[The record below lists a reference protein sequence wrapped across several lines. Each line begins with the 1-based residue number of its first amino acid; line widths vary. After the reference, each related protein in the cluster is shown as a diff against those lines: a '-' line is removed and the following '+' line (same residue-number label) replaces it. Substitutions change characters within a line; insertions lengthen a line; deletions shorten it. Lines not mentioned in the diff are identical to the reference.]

1 MGFLGWLFGRKE
13 QGLRA
18 VPGATAYA
26 DMRGKVV
33 YSTLDPW
40 MQQFMGRCIGAL
52 KKAGM
57 RAKGTGQFSILV
69 GDEESVELGLDDFWE
84 EFRKTQDEAVFR
96 RVVEAA
102 RTMMKK

>member
-1 MGFLGWLFGRKE
+1 MGLLGRLFGRKE
-13 QGLRA
+13 QYLRA

-26 DMRGKVV
+26 DKRGKVV
-33 YSTLDPW
+33 YNMLDPW

-57 RAKGTGQFSILV
+57 SAKGTGQFSILL
-69 GDEESVELGLDDFWE
+69 GDEQSIELRLDDFWE
-84 EFRKTQDEAVFR
+84 EFRKTQDEAVFS

-102 RTMMKK
+102 RNMMEK